1 MRLALYRHLI
11 TANAAGALFDLQG
24 AMANTKLFLQ
34 RVLHLLQ
41 KRIAGVAIGH
51 DQMPSQG
58 VIIGA

>member
-51 DQMPSQG
+51 D
-58 VIIGA
+58 